1 MPNVLEAD
9 GLGKAYRVYSTRWHR
24 LAEWLD
30 PRGRGHHAPYWVLRN
45 CSFSVPAGQSV
56 GIVGRNGAGKST
68 LLKLITGITTPTE
81 GRVRTSGRVA
91 ALLELGMG
99 FHGEFSGRQNV
110 LLAGQLLGFSVE
122 ELAAQ
127 IEPIQR
133 FAELGDYF
141 DRPLRSYSSGMQ
153 MRLAFAVATAVRPD
167 LLIVDEALAVGD
179 AYFQHKCFRRI
190 REFREQGTSLL
201 FVSHDAGA
209 VINLCDRAILLEN
222 GEPIRDG
229 NPREVFE
236 HYSGL
241 IAAQEGRQAESVR
254 GEGVSRY
261 GDGQATI
268 SRVVS
273 GGEDGERSTLI
284 AGEPAWIEVAF
295 RVNSDLPDLTL
306 GIMIRDRL
314 GNDIFGTNTH
324 HLGFALEKLA
334 VGSHHTVR
342 LDIERLAL
350 GPGDYH
356 LTVALHAA
364 SDHVA
369 GNFDW
374 WDAAHSLKVLA
385 RPGYPFAGV
394 AELCLTP
401 RLVAT

>member
-1 MPNVLEAD
+1 M
-9 GLGKAYRVYSTRWHR
+9 
-24 LAEWLD
+24 
-30 PRGRGHHAPYWVLRN
+30 
-45 CSFSVPAGQSV
+45 
-56 GIVGRNGAGKST
+56 
-68 LLKLITGITTPTE
+68 
-81 GRVRTSGRVA
+81 
-91 ALLELGMG
+91 
-99 FHGEFSGRQNV
+99 
-110 LLAGQLLGFSVE
+110 E
-122 ELAAQ
+122 ELADQ

-179 AYFQHKCFRRI
+179 AYFQHKCYRRI
-190 REFREQGTSLL
+190 RDFRDLGTSLL

-229 NPREVFE
+229 HPREVFE
-236 HYSGL
+236 YYSKL
-241 IAAQEGRQAESVR
+241 IAVQEGRQAESVR

-268 SRVVS
+268 SRVAS

-295 RVNSDLPDLTL
+295 RVNQDLPDLTL

-324 HLGFALEKLA
+324 HLGFALEKLVA
-334 VGSHHTVR
+334 GSDHAVR

-364 SDHVA
+364 SAHVA

-374 WDAAHSLKVLA
+374 WDAAHSLKVLP

-394 AELCLTP
+394 AELLITP
-401 RLVAT
+401 RLMDA